1 MDVMIKYS
9 KFNPKNAIVKFVHSL
24 WVLMRRQG
32 LCDPPNT
39 TFSKGEK
46 GGRCKGCLNPL
57 YVYMQLPGISSLLN
71 IKSIHIFDARS
82 ISQMNTP
89 SLITRTFLFYKY
101 NFLGNAK
108 KILVLCIFLV
118 SMFCCP
124 VISKA
129 DTNYLQ
135 EGIRYYEYGDYDNS
149 IKMLKQI
156 DTISGTTKTDVM
168 VHLYLALD
176 YYAKGM
182 KEEMNDELKAI
193 YMKDPDF
200 VMNPVLVPPAV
211 ISAYSDIKKQVILP
225 VPSKLKEHNYWLR
238 IIPFGVGQF
247 SKGDDKKGTILLIAE
262 VTELAV
268 NVSTYYIRKSKEN
281 RDGSYNNPVWANN
294 MQAVQLTAFWLFV
307 GTASYGIVDAF
318 VWRMP

>member
-1 MDVMIKYS
+1 MKRPWDRI
-9 KFNPKNAIVKFVHSL
+9 IITL
-24 WVLMRRQG
+24 
-32 LCDPPNT
+32 
-39 TFSKGEK
+39 
-46 GGRCKGCLNPL
+46 
-57 YVYMQLPGISSLLN
+57 VYLGI
-71 IKSIHIFDARS
+71 
-82 ISQMNTP
+82 
-89 SLITRTFLFYKY
+89 
-101 NFLGNAK
+101 
-108 KILVLCIFLV
+108 ILVFVLYLPALAKAENDFL
-118 SMFCCP
+118 
-124 VISKA
+124 K
-129 DTNYLQ
+129 

-156 DTISGTTKTDVM
+156 DTFSGTTQTNSM

-182 KEEMNDELKAI
+182 NNEMNRELKAL
-193 YMKDPDF
+193 YLTNPDF
-200 VMNPVLVPPAV
+200 VLNPVLVPPPV
-211 ISAYSDIKKQVILP
+211 ISAYSEIKEKTILP
-225 VPSKLKEHNYWLR
+225 VQTRLTPKSHNYWLR

-268 NVSTYYIRKSKEN
+268 NISTYYIRKSKEN
-281 RDGSYNNPVWANN
+281 SDGSYNNPVWANN